1 MQRLTLVSYAVAS
14 ALVAP
19 LVSASP
25 VGVLTRRNP
34 AFISG
39 YEYTGCYTEAH
50 NGRALTG
57 SAFFDDQLTA
67 EKCATACSGF
77 KYFGLEYGRECYC
90 GDSINQGSIETAAEE
105 CSFSCPGN
113 SAETCGAGGRLTLY
127 TGNSAASAPSLP
139 STYRALGCHSEP
151 TGGRALSAKVTRADD
166 MTIQK
171 CADICRASNFLVF
184 GLEYYTECYCG
195 NGLAPG
201 SAPAPETDC
210 SFPCAGNS
218 NELCGGDW
226 RINVFEFST
235 DTTASTT
242 TAPSTPTP
250 TPSLHGWV
258 REGCYTE
265 ANGQRALSDVSFYND
280 AMSLEKCAA
289 VCHGYA
295 WFGVEYG
302 RECYCG
308 NTLNK
313 GSVPAAPA
321 ECNFP
326 CPGKLSQT
334 CGAGNRLSLYSAED
348 DVATSSTTVPTSTS
362 APGTTTTSS
371 PAQTSTSALSTTTTS
386 TISTTSS
393 SSTSA
398 GPTTSTTSTTRT
410 TSTTSTTS
418 STLSTTT
425 TSATAP
431 SSTPNLLVNG
441 DFEGDASA
449 WTILNQSPNNNLFSY
464 NLASTTVVHGGQR
477 SAEFTWAA
485 GAPSNTFTFSIRTQ
499 QINPARNVLYKV
511 TGFHKSSGANPFLC
525 SLTIFLETQLGAT
538 QFFTVRTGVVTQWT
552 QFATSGFALSNNAQF
567 LRIRVDAK
575 CSTTVI
581 GTFNP
586 AFSINIDDL
595 ALEMA

>member
-1 MQRLTLVSYAVAS
+1 MQRFTLVSYIVAS

-19 LVSASP
+19 LGVSASP
-25 VGVLTRRNP
+25 LTLLTRRDP
-34 AFISG
+34 AVISG

-67 EKCATACSGF
+67 EKCAVACSGF

-113 SAETCGAGGRLTLY
+113 AAQTCGAGGRLTLY
-127 TGNSAASAPSLP
+127 TRNFDASAPTLP

-171 CADICRASNFLVF
+171 CADICRASNFPVF

-201 SAPAPETDC
+201 SAPAPETEC

-235 DTTASTT
+235 DTTAPTS

-250 TPSLHGWV
+250 TPSLDGWV
-258 REGCYTE
+258 SEGCYTE

-280 AMSLEKCAA
+280 AMTLEKCAT
-289 VCHGYA
+289 VCDGYA

-308 NTLNK
+308 NTLNE
-313 GSVPAAPA
+313 GSVPAAAA

-334 CGAGNRLSLYSAED
+334 CGAGNRLNLYSADSEECED
-348 DVATSSTTVPTSTS
+348 DDDIATSSTTVPTSTS

-371 PAQTSTSALSTTTTS
+371 PAETTTSALSTTTTS
-386 TISTTSS
+386 T
-393 SSTSA
+393 SA
-398 GPTTSTTSTTRT
+398 VPTTSTTT
-410 TSTTSTTS
+410 

-449 WTILNQSPNNNLFSY
+449 WTILTQSPNNNLFSY
-464 NLASTTVVHGGQR
+464 NLASTNVAHGGQR

-485 GAPSNTFTFSIRTQ
+485 GVRSSDFIFSIKTQ
-499 QINPARNVLYKV
+499 QINPARNVLYKI
-511 TGFHKSSGANPFLC
+511 TGFHKSSGVNSFLC
-525 SLTIFLETQLGAT
+525 SVFIYLETQLGAS
-538 QFFTVRTGVVTQWT
+538 QFFNAGTGVVTGWT
-552 QFATSGFALSNNAQF
+552 QFTTGAFSLSNSAQF
-567 LRIRVDAK
+567 LRVRVDAK
-575 CSTTVI
+575 CSTAAT
-581 GTFNP
+581 GTLSQP
-586 AFSINIDDL
+586 FSINIDDL
-595 ALEMA
+595 SIEKA

>member
-19 LVSASP
+19 LGVSASP
-25 VGVLTRRNP
+25 LTLLTRRNP
-34 AFISG
+34 AVISG

-67 EKCATACSGF
+67 EKCAVACSGF

-127 TGNSAASAPSLP
+127 TRNSDASAPALP

-195 NGLAPG
+195 NDLAPG
-201 SAPAPETDC
+201 SAVAPETDC
-210 SFPCAGNS
+210 SFRCAGNP

-235 DTTASTT
+235 DTTAPTS

-250 TPSLHGWV
+250 TPSLDGWV
-258 REGCYTE
+258 SEGCYTE

-280 AMSLEKCAA
+280 AMTLEKCAA

-308 NTLNK
+308 NTLNE

-334 CGAGNRLSLYSAED
+334 CGAGNRLSLYSAKG
-348 DVATSSTTVPTSTS
+348 DVATSSTTVATSTS

-371 PAQTSTSALSTTTTS
+371 PSQTSTSALSTTTTS
-386 TISTTSS
+386 TISTTS
-393 SSTSA
+393 TSA
-398 GPTTSTTSTTRT
+398 VPT

-425 TSATAP
+425 TSATTP
-431 SSTPNLLVNG
+431 SSTPDLLVNG

-449 WTILNQSPNNNLFSY
+449 WTILNQSPNNNLYSY
-464 NLASTTVVHGGQR
+464 NLASTNVAHGGQR
-477 SAEFTWAA
+477 SGEFTWAA
-485 GAPSNTFTFSIRTQ
+485 GTRSTDFNFSIRTQ
-499 QINPARNVLYKV
+499 QINPPRNVLYKI
-511 TGFHKSSGANPFLC
+511 TGFHKSSGVNAFVC
-525 SLTIFLETQLGAT
+525 SLYIYLETQLGAS
-538 QFFTVRTGVVTQWT
+538 QFFTTRTGLVTGWT
-552 QFATSGFALSNNAQF
+552 QFATGGFSLSSNAQW
-567 LRIRVDAK
+567 LRVRVDAR
-575 CSTTVI
+575 CTTT
-581 GTFNP
+581 GTFSQP
-586 AFSINIDDL
+586 FSINIDDL
-595 ALEMA
+595 ALERY